1 MYTSFHIAC
10 EMFGYEK
17 VMEVVEETLVHSSS
31 SSSSLDDT
39 PPLNIADALITA
51 AIDEYVHLDCVYFLL
66 RREPDVLQKLLSST
80 QAAGSNNNNNN
91 NDENDSDDDG
101 NDGNSNDNLLVTGAM
116 NLNKKRKRK

>member
-91 NDENDSDDDG
+91 DENDSDDDG